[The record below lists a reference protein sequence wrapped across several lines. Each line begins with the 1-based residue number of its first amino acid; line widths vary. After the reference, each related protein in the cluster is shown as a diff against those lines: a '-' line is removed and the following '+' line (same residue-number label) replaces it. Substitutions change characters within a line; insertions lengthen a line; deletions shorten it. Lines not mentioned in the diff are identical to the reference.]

1 MSKGQVTP
9 FKGSKLFIQTGVE
22 SPGEAITAVTATS
35 PGTVETGAAVAKG
48 DVLVIAGLPGFDGA
62 YVVAAVSAGTVTL
75 AGADWSGLEV
85 PASYVGALA
94 SAATFSAN
102 WCEVTGISK
111 TGGTIDQ
118 TEVSTICSVRK
129 EYEPGLADAGTLQ
142 VNFNFAPATDL
153 QQKLLAYEVSAE
165 KFWAK
170 LVLPRSQGTMLYY
183 GSIQTGMNMDGAVN
197 GNYTS
202 GVTIQLSGDYFHVK
216 AV

>member
-9 FKGSKLFIQTGVE
+9 FKGSKFFIQTDVSAGT
-22 SPGEAITAVTATS
+22 SITSVTATK
-35 PGTVETGAAVAKG
+35 PGTLETAEVVAKG
-48 DVLVIAGLPGFDGA
+48 DILVITGLPGFDGE
-62 YVVAAVSAGTVTL
+62 YVVSSVSLGTVTL
-75 AGADWSGLEV
+75 ANADWTGLEV
-85 PASYVGALA
+85 PSDYTGALA
-94 SAATFSAN
+94 AAAKFSAN

-142 VNFNFAPATDL
+142 VNFNFAPATDI
-153 QQKLLAYEVSAE
+153 QQQLLAYEVSAE